1 MRSRYLAY
9 VIGAVALVGSAVA
22 IAQPRRHLGR
32 LITVDGDALSAR
44 IHGANDRLAQLERQV
59 RFMCQRGG
67 CGPQMFAALTGVRSE
82 LNAITQIV
90 NQGSPGHVNQPY
102 PNQPYPNQPYP
113 QQGQVQTMEERPL
126 QEMLRLMKAERSD
139 QRRLAILATFVPR
152 NYFTTRHVRK
162 VTEVMWDEN
171 ARLEAIR
178 MMAPRVVDGQ
188 QYNDELDDQFRQQQ
202 QRDEMRRLMR
212 QRYNPAYN

>member
-22 IAQPRRHLGR
+22 IAQPRRNLGR

-44 IHGANDRLAQLERQV
+44 IHGANARFTELERQV

-67 CGPQMFAALTGVRSE
+67 CGPQMLAALTGVRSE
-82 LNAITQIV
+82 LNAIGQIV
-90 NQGSPGHVNQPY
+90 NQGTPGYVNLP
-102 PNQPYPNQPYP
+102 PNQPYPNQQP
-113 QQGQVQTMEERPL
+113 QTMEERPL

-188 QYNDELDDQFRQQQ
+188 QYNNELDDQFREQ
-202 QRDEMRRLMR
+202 QRREEMRRLMR